1 MRFLR
6 DKLRDKLFEDGTT
19 CPERNVLRDKWPHL
33 KIACPENG
41 KAQSPILTS
50 FFPLMAKM
58 DKWPSKYKDY
68 SNRAEKRH
76 IGPYIPFI
84 YIYM

>member
-6 DKLRDKLFEDGTT
+6 DKLRDKLFEDGTS
-19 CPERNVLRDKWPHL
+19 CPERNVLR
-33 KIACPENG
+33 
-41 KAQSPILTS
+41 
-50 FFPLMAKM
+50 

-76 IGPYIPFI
+76 IGTYIPCI